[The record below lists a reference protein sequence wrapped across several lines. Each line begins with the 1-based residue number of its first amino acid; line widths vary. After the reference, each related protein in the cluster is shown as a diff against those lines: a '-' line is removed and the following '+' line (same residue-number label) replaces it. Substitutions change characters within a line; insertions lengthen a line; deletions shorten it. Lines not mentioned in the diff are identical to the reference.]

1 VWRAI
6 GSPDFTPSLVHVV
19 RRVVVIVAV
28 ALSVAACSSSGDDT
42 TAVTAETSAVTV
54 PISNGST
61 APSAAAELTTQPPQ
75 AAGST
80 PASTRPAPPSFE
92 PQPIEWTQFNDA
104 VDVGT
109 LEVPIDYNDPNGAT
123 FQLYLARYNALDQE
137 NKIGTLLVNPGGP
150 GFGGSVLA
158 VRAAEVYDRALRERF
173 DILGWDPRGTGQST
187 PPIDCVD
194 DYDEYF
200 AGDDTPQNDA
210 ERTQIV
216 DTDKRFAEGCQT
228 RSGDLLQHVGT
239 NDSARDMDVIRRA
252 VGEEQIS
259 YFGFSYGSELGAAW
273 ATLFPDTV
281 RAMVL
286 DGAADPKADPV
297 QSNLQ
302 QLRGFEGALDTFLA
316 QCSEDEGCAF
326 NNRGDAAGAFD
337 ALLAQLDAT
346 PIPSA
351 ADRPPLNR
359 AMATVAVVQAMYRQ
373 SFWPALAQSLA
384 AAQAGD
390 GAGLLQF
397 FDLYYQRSQD
407 GTWGN
412 ELEAFRVIDCMDQ
425 SLRQT
430 VEEVDAETPGFH
442 EAAPRIV
449 PADSAGGYAC
459 GFLPPAT
466 DPRVDVTAAGAGPV
480 LVIGTTGDP
489 ATPFDSTRT
498 MSDELEDGRLVVVT
512 ANQHT
517 GYGVNDCVIDVV
529 NKYLVDLEPPADETI
544 CS

>member
-1 VWRAI
+1 M
-6 GSPDFTPSLVHVV
+6 L
-19 RRVVVIVAV
+19 RRVVVIVAG
-28 ALSVAACSSSGDDT
+28 ALSVAACSSSGNDA
-42 TAVTAETSAVTV
+42 TAISAATPVATDAANST
-54 PISNGST
+54 PSSAPAPELATEPAPPTGST
-61 APSAAAELTTQPPQ
+61 APDTQPPV
-75 AAGST
+75 
-80 PASTRPAPPSFE
+80 PPFE

-109 LEVPIDYNDPNGAT
+109 LAVPIDYADPAGQI
-123 FQLYLARYNALDQE
+123 FQLHLARYNALDQE

-158 VRAAEVYDRALRERF
+158 VRAADIYDRALRERF
-173 DILGWDPRGTGQST
+173 DIIGWDPRGTGQST

-200 AGDDTPQNDA
+200 AGDETPQNDA
-210 ERTQIV
+210 ERAQVV
-216 DTDKRFAEGCQT
+216 DTDKRFAEGCQA
-228 RSGDLLQHVGT
+228 RSGDILHHVGT
-239 NDSARDMDVIRRA
+239 NDSARDIDVIRRA
-252 VGEEQIS
+252 VGEQQIS

-286 DGAADPKADPV
+286 DGAADPDADPV
-297 QSNLQ
+297 QSNLE
-302 QLRGFEGALDTFLA
+302 QLRGFEAALNTFLA
-316 QCSEDEGCAF
+316 QCSEDESCAF
-326 NNRGDAAGAFD
+326 NNRGDAGGAFD
-337 ALLAQLDAT
+337 TLMAQLDAT
-346 PIPSA
+346 PIASA
-351 ADRPPLNR
+351 PDRPPLNR

-397 FDLYYQRSQD
+397 FDMYYQRSQD

-412 ELEAFRVIDCMDQ
+412 QLEAFRVIDCMDQ

-430 VEEVDAETPGFH
+430 VEELDAQTPAFH
-442 EAAPRIV
+442 EAAPRLV
-449 PADSAGGYAC
+449 PADSAAGYVC
-459 GFLPPAT
+459 GFLPPSS

-480 LVIGTTGDP
+480 MVIGTTGDP
-489 ATPFDSTRT
+489 ATPFDSTRS
-498 MSDELEDGRLVVVT
+498 MAEQLQDARLVVVT

-529 NKYLVDLEPPADETI
+529 NAYLIDLEPPDGDTT

>member
-1 VWRAI
+1 
-6 GSPDFTPSLVHVV
+6 VHVL

-28 ALSVAACSSSGDDT
+28 ALSVAACSSGGDDT
-42 TAVTAETSAVTV
+42 TAITAETSVV
-54 PISNGST
+54 SRPSSSDNGTPPPPT
-61 APSAAAELTTQPPQ
+61 AATEPLSELPQ
-75 AAGST
+75 ATGSAPAG
-80 PASTRPAPPSFE
+80 TRPAPPSFE

-104 VDVGT
+104 VDVGP
-109 LEVPIDYNDPNGAT
+109 LAVPIDYNDPNGPT
-123 FQLYLARYNALDQE
+123 FQLHLARYNALDPA

-173 DILGWDPRGTGQST
+173 DIIGWDPRGTGQST
-187 PPIDCVD
+187 PAIDCVD

-200 AGDDTPQNDA
+200 ASDKTPQNDA
-210 ERTQIV
+210 EHTQLV
-216 DTDKRFAEGCQT
+216 DTDKRFAEECQA
-228 RSGDLLQHVGT
+228 RSGDILQHVGT

-286 DGAADPKADPV
+286 DGAADPDADPV

-337 ALLAQLDAT
+337 ALMAQLDVT

-351 ADRPPLNR
+351 PDRPPLNR

-373 SFWPALAQSLA
+373 SFWPALAQSLV

-397 FDLYYQRSQD
+397 FDMYYQRSQD

-430 VEEVDAETPGFH
+430 VEEVDAGTPAFH
-442 EAAPRIV
+442 EAAPRLV
-449 PADSAGGYAC
+449 PVDSAGGYAC
-459 GFLPPAT
+459 GFLPPSS

-480 LVIGTTGDP
+480 MVIGTTGDP
-489 ATPFDSTRT
+489 ATPFDATRT
-498 MSDELEDGRLVVVT
+498 MSDELEDARLVVVT

-529 NKYLVDLEPPADETI
+529 NKYLIDLEPPADETT